1 MEHYDILIVGAGPGG
16 YTAAIR
22 AAQLGYKTALIEKD
36 ELGGTCLNWG
46 CIPSK
51 ALLKN
56 AEVLDLVKKAGDY
69 GISIQRFAADYEK
82 GHSRSRSVVSKLVA
96 GVRYLIRKNGIDLI
110 KGAAKFQDENSLV
123 INNESKITA
132 NNIIIATGGRPRPMP
147 NVSFD
152 GDRILNS
159 KQILEMTE
167 LPKSMGIV
175 GGGSVGVEFAS
186 LFNSYGVEVTLFE
199 MLPNIVPNEDQDV
212 SKLLKESFE
221 NRGIEIH
228 TDSSSLKIRHL
239 ELGVGISFIST
250 NGQEVVKEFDKLL
263 LAIGI
268 APEIDSLGV
277 MSTGMELTDGWIKV
291 NSSMQTSL
299 PNIYAI
305 GDITGILPLAH
316 VAQAQGILAVSRIH
330 GEQVSDLNY
339 VNMPRA
345 TYCYPQVA
353 SFGLTEQQAIDKG
366 CQVNVG
372 EFPFRANG
380 RAITSSD
387 TVGLCKIVAER
398 DGREI
403 LGVHLI
409 GPEVTELIA
418 ELSMTKALNGT
429 IDELAMMTHA
439 HPTLSEVLKEASLAV
454 FGHSIHL

>member
-1 MEHYDILIVGAGPGG
+1 MEHYDILVVGAGPGG

-22 AAQLGYKTALIEKD
+22 SAQLGYKTALIEKD

-56 AEVLDLVKKAGDY
+56 AEVLDLIKRAGDY
-69 GISIQRFAADYEK
+69 GISIQSFAADYEK
-82 GHSRSRSVVSKLVA
+82 GHSRSRNVVSKLVA
-96 GVRYLIRKNGIDLI
+96 GVSYLVRKNGIDFI
-110 KGAAKFQDENSLV
+110 KGEAKFLDKDSLV
-123 INNESKITA
+123 INNESKVSA
-132 NNIIIATGGRPRPMP
+132 DNIIIATGGKPRPMANLP
-147 NVSFD
+147 FD
-152 GDRILNS
+152 GSRILDS
-159 KQILEMTE
+159 KQILEMKK
-167 LPKSMGIV
+167 LPKSLGIV

-199 MLPNIVPNEDQDV
+199 MLPDIVPNEDHDI
-212 SKLLKESFE
+212 SKFLKDSFGK
-221 NRGIEIH
+221 RGIEIV
-228 TDSSSLKIRHL
+228 TNSSSLEVSDSEH
-239 ELGVGISFIST
+239 GVEITLRPTG
-250 NGQEVVKEFDKLL
+250 GEEVIKEFDKLL

-268 APEIDSLGV
+268 VPEIDSLGAI
-277 MSTGMELTDGWIKV
+277 STDVELTNGWIKV

-316 VAQAQGILAVSRIH
+316 VAQAQGVLAVSRIH
-330 GEQVSDLNY
+330 GEQIPDLDY
-339 VNMPRA
+339 ANMPRA
-345 TYCYPQVA
+345 TYCYPQIA

-366 CQVNVG
+366 CQINVG

-380 RAITSSD
+380 KAITSSEA
-387 TVGLCKIVAER
+387 VGFCKIVA
-398 DGREI
+398 DSDSREI
-403 LGVHLI
+403 LGVHLV
-409 GPEVTELIA
+409 GPEVTELVA

-454 FGHSIHL
+454 FGQAIHA